1 MKIVELQKVKGNK
14 DVRLES
20 DFWIKEKAQFASVK
34 GADVEVFSQY
44 GTSKELNEDGNG
56 YPVLR
61 LNEFDSFFIHEPAK
75 YCDIIDAETFNS
87 LKLKKDDVLICRTNG
102 NPQYVGK
109 AALVPHDYD
118 YAFASYLYR
127 IRPNSDIINPAT
139 LVAYLNSKYGRSE
152 IERLS
157 LVGNQAN
164 FSPAKFRQIEIPI
177 LDQKLQQTI
186 SESINLACQKLQ
198 EAKDAFLRAEEI
210 LINEL
215 GLSSWKPSHDQIAIR
230 TLQETRTA
238 ERIDAEYYQPQYME
252 ISKLIVKYGAKSVN
266 DSCKLR
272 DKNFTPNKQIE
283 YKYIELGDIGS
294 YGDILHYTYD
304 YGKSLPSRARR
315 IVRAG
320 DIIVSS
326 IEGSLQKC
334 AYITDDYDSALC
346 STGFYVIYSD
356 IINSE
361 TLLVLFKS
369 SPIQGLLKKNCA
381 GAILSSFKKES
392 LLNLEIPIINSDV
405 QDEIATFI
413 KKSFR
418 LRKESETIIEASKR
432 SIEQTIEQDVQSAI
446 SYIESVLNRY
456 RLNVSAISEETN
468 YTTNADDAEDNH
480 VPVSDLHVNKNK
492 DTKVIPIY
500 DEFHEGCIPLYT
512 LGVACGEHEDGVLPE
527 EEGWVD
533 ATGNGFTPDPK
544 RHFAIHAKGSS
555 MLPKIKDGDICVF
568 EWYSKVG
575 GSREGEIVLNQIREH
590 DPVFEGPYTIKK
602 YHSEKVLTEEG
613 WQHSKVELIP
623 LNKDY
628 NVIVLNEDTEY
639 RTIGILKCVLSNQ

>member
-1 MKIVELQKVKGNK
+1 M
-14 DVRLES
+14 
-20 DFWIKEKAQFASVK
+20 
-34 GADVEVFSQY
+34 
-44 GTSKELNEDGNG
+44 
-56 YPVLR
+56 
-61 LNEFDSFFIHEPAK
+61 
-75 YCDIIDAETFNS
+75 
-87 LKLKKDDVLICRTNG
+87 
-102 NPQYVGK
+102 
-109 AALVPHDYD
+109 
-118 YAFASYLYR
+118 
-127 IRPNSDIINPAT
+127 
-139 LVAYLNSKYGRSE
+139 
-152 IERLS
+152 
-157 LVGNQAN
+157 
-164 FSPAKFRQIEIPI
+164 
-177 LDQKLQQTI
+177 
-186 SESINLACQKLQ
+186 
-198 EAKDAFLRAEEI
+198 
-210 LINEL
+210 
-215 GLSSWKPSHDQIAIR
+215 
-230 TLQETRTA
+230 
-238 ERIDAEYYQPQYME
+238 
-252 ISKLIVKYGAKSVN
+252 
-266 DSCKLR
+266 
-272 DKNFTPNKQIE
+272 
-283 YKYIELGDIGS
+283 
-294 YGDILHYTYD
+294 
-304 YGKSLPSRARR
+304 
-315 IVRAG
+315 
-320 DIIVSS
+320 
-326 IEGSLQKC
+326 
-334 AYITDDYDSALC
+334 
-346 STGFYVIYSD
+346 
-356 IINSE
+356 
-361 TLLVLFKS
+361 
-369 SPIQGLLKKNCA
+369 KKNCA

-628 NVIVLNEDTEY
+628 NVIVLDEDTEY

>member
-14 DVRLES
+14 DIRLES
-20 DFWIKEKAQFASVK
+20 DFWIKERAQFISVT
-34 GADVEVFSQY
+34 GADVEAFSQY

-75 YCDIIDAETFNS
+75 YCDILDAETYNS

-102 NPQYVGK
+102 NPRFVGK
-109 AALVPHDYD
+109 AALVPHDYE

-127 IRPNSDIINPAT
+127 IRPNLDIINPAT

-177 LDQKLQQTI
+177 LDQRLQQVI
-186 SESINLACQKLQ
+186 SESINLAYLKLQ
-198 EAKDAFLRAEEI
+198 EAKDAFLRAEDI
-210 LINEL
+210 LTNEL
-215 GLSSWKPSHDQIAIR
+215 GFSSWKPSHEQIAIL
-230 TLQETRTA
+230 TLQEARTA
-238 ERIDAEYYQPQYME
+238 ERIDAEYYQPKYVE
-252 ISKLIVKYGAKSVN
+252 ISKLIANYGAITVK

-294 YGDILHYTYD
+294 YGDILHHTCD

-315 IVRAG
+315 VVHTG
-320 DIIVSS
+320 DVIISS
-326 IEGSLQKC
+326 VEGSLQKC
-334 AYITDDYDSALC
+334 AYITDDYDGALC

-356 IINSE
+356 VINPE

-369 SPIQGLLKKNCA
+369 APIQSLLKKNCA
-381 GAILSSFKKES
+381 GAILSSFKKDS

-405 QDEIATFI
+405 QDKIAILI
-413 KKSFR
+413 KKSFS

-432 SIEQTIEQDVQSAI
+432 SIEQAIEQDVHSAI
-446 SYIESVLNRY
+446 SYMKSALDGDL
-456 RLNVSAISEETN
+456 LNVSAISQETN
-468 YTTNADDAEDNH
+468 YTTSVNDAKDYH
-480 VPVSDLHVNKNK
+480 VPTINLHIVEENENK
-492 DTKVIPIY
+492 TIPINEKFN
-500 DEFHEGCIPLYT
+500 DGCVPLYT
-512 LGVACGEHEDGVLPE
+512 LRAACGYFEDGEVPE

-533 ATGNGFTPDPK
+533 ITGHGFTPDPK
-544 RHFAIHAKGSS
+544 RHFVVHAKGNS
-555 MLPKIKDGDICVF
+555 MLPKIKDGDLCVF
-568 EWYSKVG
+568 EWYRA
-575 GSREGEIVLNQIREH
+575 GSRNGEIVLTQSSEF
-590 DPVFEGPYTIKK
+590 DSEYGGKYTIKK
-602 YHSEKVLTEEG
+602 YHSEKVVTEEG

-623 LNKDY
+623 LNKDFD
-628 NVIVLNEDTEY
+628 VIELDGETEY
-639 RTIGILKCVLSNQ
+639 RTIGILKCVL

>member
-14 DVRLES
+14 ELRLES
-20 DFWIKEKAQFASVK
+20 DFWIKEKGQFNSVK
-34 GADVEVFSQY
+34 GAIVETFSQY

-102 NPQYVGK
+102 NPKYVGK
-109 AALVPHDYD
+109 AALVPQDYE

-127 IRPNSDIINPAT
+127 IRPHLDIINSAT

-177 LDQKLQQTI
+177 LDKNFQQI
-186 SESINLACQKLQ
+186 IYESINLAYLKLQ
-198 EAKDAFLRAEEI
+198 EAKDIYLRAETI
-210 LINEL
+210 LIDEL
-215 GLSSWKPSHDQIAIR
+215 GFSTWKPSHKQIAIR
-230 TLQETRTA
+230 TLQDAKNA
-238 ERIDAEYYQPQYME
+238 ERIDAEYYQPQYVE
-252 ISKLIVKYGAKSVN
+252 ISNLLGNYGAQTIN

-272 DKNFTPNKQIE
+272 DKIFVPNKQIE

-294 YGDILHYTYD
+294 YGDILHHTFD
-304 YGKSLPSRARR
+304 FGKSLPSRARR
-315 IVRAG
+315 IVHTG
-320 DIIVSS
+320 DVIISS

-334 AYITDDYDSALC
+334 AYITDDYDGALC

-392 LLNLEIPIINSDV
+392 LLNLEIPIINKDV
-405 QDEIATFI
+405 QKVIAELI

-418 LRKESETIIEASKR
+418 LRKESETIIEASKL
-432 SIEQTIEQDVQSAI
+432 SIELAIEQDAESAI
-446 SYIESVLNRY
+446 SYLENACIANSQTDTNKQNIEDVKK
-456 RLNVSAISEETN
+456 I
-468 YTTNADDAEDNH
+468 DN
-480 VPVSDLHVNKNK
+480 NKGK
-492 DTKVIPIY
+492 DESKVIVLPQY
-500 DEFHEGCIPLYT
+500 CEGCIPLYT
-512 LGVACGEHEDGVLPE
+512 LRAACGYFEGGEVPK
-527 EEGWVD
+527 EEGWID
-533 ATGNGFTPDPK
+533 ASGNGFTPNPK
-544 RHFAIHAKGSS
+544 RHFAVHAKGNS
-555 MLPKIKDGDICVF
+555 MYPKIKDGDICVF
-568 EWYSKVG
+568 EWYRA
-575 GSREGEIVLNQIREH
+575 GSREGEIVLTECNEK
-590 DPVFEGPYTIKK
+590 DLDYGGMYTIKK
-602 YHSEKVLTEEG
+602 YHSTKK
-613 WQHSKVELIP
+613 QHEDGTWEHETVDLIP
-623 LNKDY
+623 LNKNY
-628 NVIVLNEDTEY
+628 KVIKLNEETEY
-639 RTIGILKCVLSNQ
+639 RTIGIFKCVLPKE